1 MTVHV
6 VVGPPCSGKSTFVE
20 QSAAAGVPRF
30 DFDRMATVVGGVE
43 SNHDREPAVNEVTA
57 VLRRAVMG
65 WLLDPETVVEE
76 FWLIDTNPSKST
88 VERLEGIGAV
98 FHVCDPGIDE
108 CLARAARDGRP
119 EGTEE
124 RIRAWYANP
133 PEVPGVTKGGP
144 MRLKNFTADLR
155 VKSAPESEGSGST
168 VLGRIEAYASVFDTV
183 DSYGDVVRRGAF
195 ADTLDE
201 WKSSGKTIPLLYGH
215 NFSDPF
221 MNIGG
226 VVEAAEDERGL
237 KITADLDMD
246 NPSAVQVLNLVKK
259 GRLSEMSFAFNY
271 RDAGPVVIDEKEYF
285 EVRSVELFEVSVVP
299 IGANRETEIISAK
312 SARELLTAVK
322 QANLDAETE
331 AAVVGVLTRAAGG
344 DSAEASPPP
353 TGSEGGD
360 PVTDALALSARARLA
375 IMERMGN

>member
-1 MTVHV
+1 MSVHV
-6 VVGPPCSGKSTFVE
+6 VVGPPCAGKSTFVE
-20 QSAAAGVPRF
+20 QSAGPGVPRF

-76 FWLIDTNPSKST
+76 FWLIDTKPSKAT

-98 FHVCDPGIDE
+98 FHLCDPGLDE
-108 CLARAARDGRP
+108 CLARAERDGRP
-119 EGTEE
+119 EGTAD

-133 PEVPGVTKGGP
+133 PEIPGVTKGGP
-144 MRLKNFTADLR
+144 VRLKNYSADVR
-155 VKSAPESEGSGST
+155 VKAAPTEEEAAA
-168 VLGRIEAYASVFDTV
+168 GRIEAYASVFDTV

-195 ADTLDE
+195 ADTLKE
-201 WKSSGKTIPLLYGH
+201 WSDSGKTIPLLYGH

-226 VVEAAEDERGL
+226 VVEASEDERGL

-246 NPSAVQVLNLVKK
+246 NPSAVQVFNLISK

-271 RDAGPVVIDEKEYF
+271 RDAGPATVDGDEIF
-285 EVRSVELFEVSVVP
+285 EVRAVELFEVSVVP
-299 IGANRETEIISAK
+299 IGANRETEILSAK

-331 AAVVGVLTRAAGG
+331 AAVVGALTRAAG
-344 DSAEASPPP
+344 DDEAEASPPP
-353 TGSEGGD
+353 TGPEGGESE
-360 PVTDALALSARARLA
+360 TDALALHARARLA

>member
-1 MTVHV
+1 MSVHV
-6 VVGPPCSGKSTFVE
+6 VVGPPCAGKSTFVE
-20 QSAAAGVPRF
+20 QSAGPGVPRF

-65 WLLDPETVVEE
+65 WLLDPETVVDE
-76 FWLIDTNPSKST
+76 FWLIDTNPSKAT
-88 VERLEGIGAV
+88 VERLTGIGAV
-98 FHVCDPGIDE
+98 FHLCDPGLDE
-108 CLARAARDGRP
+108 CLARAERDGRP
-119 EGTEE
+119 EGTAD

-133 PEVPGVTKGGP
+133 PEIPGVTKGGP
-144 MRLKNFTADLR
+144 VRLKNYSADVR
-155 VKSAPESEGSGST
+155 VKEAPVEGEAAA
-168 VLGRIEAYASVFDTV
+168 GRIEAYASVFDTV

-195 ADTLDE
+195 ADTLKE
-201 WKSSGKTIPLLYGH
+201 WADSGKTIPLLYGH

-226 VVEAAEDERGL
+226 VVEASEDERGL

-246 NPSAVQVLNLVKK
+246 NPAAVQVFNLILN

-271 RDAGPVVIDEKEYF
+271 RDAGPATVNGEEIF
-285 EVRSVELFEVSVVP
+285 EVRAVELFEVSVVP
-299 IGANRETEIISAK
+299 IGANRETEILSAK

-331 AAVVGVLTRAAGG
+331 AAVVGALTRAAG
-344 DSAEASPPP
+344 DDEAEASPPP
-353 TGSEGGD
+353 TGPEGGESE
-360 PVTDALALSARARLA
+360 TDALALHARARLA

>member
-1 MTVHV
+1 MSVHV

-20 QSAAAGVPRF
+20 QSAAGGVPRF
-30 DFDRMATVVGGVE
+30 DFDRMASVVGGVE

-76 FWLIDTNPSKST
+76 FWLIDTNPSKAT

-98 FHVCDPGIDE
+98 FHLCDPGLDE
-108 CLARAARDGRP
+108 CLARAERDGRP
-119 EGTEE
+119 EGTAD

-133 PEVPGVTKGGP
+133 PEIPGVTKGGP
-144 MRLKNFTADLR
+144 VRLKNYSADVR
-155 VKSAPESEGSGST
+155 VKAAPTEEEAPA
-168 VLGRIEAYASVFDTV
+168 GRIEAYASVFDTV

-195 ADTLDE
+195 ADTLKE
-201 WKSSGKTIPLLYGH
+201 WSDSGKTIPLLYGH

-226 VVEAAEDERGL
+226 VVEASEDERGL

-246 NPSAVQVLNLVKK
+246 NPSAAQVFNLISK

-271 RDAGPVVIDEKEYF
+271 RDAGPAAVDGEEIF

-299 IGANRETEIISAK
+299 IGANRETEILSAK

-331 AAVVGVLTRAAGG
+331 AAVVGALTRAAG
-344 DSAEASPPP
+344 DDEAEASPPP
-353 TGSEGGD
+353 TGPEGGESE
-360 PVTDALALSARARLA
+360 TDALALHARARLA

>member
-1 MTVHV
+1 MSVHV
-6 VVGPPCSGKSTFVE
+6 VVGPPCAGKSTFVE
-20 QSAAAGVPRF
+20 QSAGPGVPRF

-65 WLLDPETVVEE
+65 WLLDPETVVDE
-76 FWLIDTNPSKST
+76 FWLIDTNPSKAT
-88 VERLEGIGAV
+88 VERLTGIGAV
-98 FHVCDPGIDE
+98 FHLCDPGLDE
-108 CLARAARDGRP
+108 CLARAERDGRP
-119 EGTEE
+119 EGTAD

-133 PEVPGVTKGGP
+133 PEIPGVTKGGP
-144 MRLKNFTADLR
+144 VRLKNYSADVR
-155 VKSAPESEGSGST
+155 VKAAPTEEEAAA
-168 VLGRIEAYASVFDTV
+168 GRIEAYASVFDTV

-226 VVEAAEDERGL
+226 VVAAEEDERGL

-271 RDAGPVVIDEKEYF
+271 RDAGPATVDGDEIF
-285 EVRSVELFEVSVVP
+285 EVRAVELFEVSVVP

-331 AAVVGVLTRAAGG
+331 AAVVGALTRAAGG

-353 TGSEGGD
+353 TCSESGD
-360 PVTDALALSARARLA
+360 SVSNALVLAARARLA

>member
-1 MTVHV
+1 MSVHV
-6 VVGPPCSGKSTFVE
+6 VVGPPCAGKSTFVE
-20 QSAAAGVPRF
+20 QSAGPGVPRF

-65 WLLDPETVVEE
+65 WLLDPETVVDE
-76 FWLIDTNPSKST
+76 FWLIDTNPSKAT

-98 FHVCDPGIDE
+98 FHLCDPGLDE
-108 CLARAARDGRP
+108 CLARAERDGRP
-119 EGTEE
+119 EGTAD

-133 PEVPGVTKGGP
+133 PEIPGVTKGGP
-144 MRLKNFTADLR
+144 VRLKNYSADVR
-155 VKSAPESEGSGST
+155 VKAAPTEGEAAA
-168 VLGRIEAYASVFDTV
+168 GRIEAYASVFDTV

-195 ADTLDE
+195 ADTLKE
-201 WKSSGKTIPLLYGH
+201 WSDSGKTIPLLYGH

-226 VVEAAEDERGL
+226 VVEASEDERGL

-246 NPSAVQVLNLVKK
+246 NPSAVQVLNLISK

-271 RDAGPVVIDEKEYF
+271 RDAGPATVDGDEIF
-285 EVRSVELFEVSVVP
+285 EVRAVELFEVSVVP
-299 IGANRETEIISAK
+299 IGANRETEIVSAK

-331 AAVVGVLTRAAGG
+331 AAVVGALTRAAG
-344 DSAEASPPP
+344 DDEAEASPPP
-353 TGSEGGD
+353 TPTDEGEEEE
-360 PVTDALALSARARLA
+360 TDALALHARARLA
-375 IMERMGN
+375 ILERMGN

>member
-20 QSAAAGVPRF
+20 EFAAPGVPRF
-30 DFDRMATVVGGVE
+30 DFDHVVDTVGGGETTTGVV
-43 SNHDREPAVNEVTA
+43 DT
-57 VLRRAVMG
+57 VLAMRRGLMG
-65 WLLDPETVVEE
+65 WLLDPETEVGEL
-76 FWLIDTNPSKST
+76 WLISARPSEST
-88 VERLEGIGAV
+88 IDRLVGIGAE

-108 CLARAARDGRP
+108 CLARAERDGRP

-133 PEVPGVTKGGP
+133 PEIPGHQMKGGP
-144 MRLKNFTADLR
+144 MRLKNYSADVR
-155 VKSAPESEGSGST
+155 VKSATEDADTGST
-168 VLGRIEAYASVFDTV
+168 VVGRIEAYASVFDTV

-195 ADTLDE
+195 TETLKEWAD
-201 WKSSGKTIPLLYGH
+201 SGKTIPLLYGH
-215 NFSDPF
+215 NFNDPF

-226 VVEAAEDERGL
+226 VVEAVEDERGL

-246 NPSAVQVLNLVKK
+246 NPSAVQVLNLIKK

-271 RDAGPVVIDEKEYF
+271 RDAGPITVDGNDLD
-285 EVRSVELFEVSVVP
+285 EVRAVELYEVSVVP
-299 IGANRETEIISAK
+299 IGANRETEILSAK

-331 AAVVGVLTRAAGG
+331 ATVVDALTRAAGSTG
-344 DSAEASPPP
+344 DAKASPPP
-353 TGSEGGD
+353 AEDGGESE
-360 PVTDALALSARARLA
+360 TDALALHARAHLA
-375 IMERMGN
+375 IMERMGK